1 MKFTEDQIREIKSID
16 NLDGLLKL
24 FKRLIY
30 LLNVSYVELRDD
42 GLNKLYDM
50 IDEILQ

>member
-16 NLDGLLKL
+16 NLDDFLKL

-30 LLNVSYVELRDD
+30 LSNVSYIELRDD